1 MPLVL
6 LVILALVQVA
16 VIARD
21 RMAVELAAREG
32 ARAASVSADPARAAA
47 MAVDRVTSF
56 DAVDVAVSQGAD
68 TVTVPRHNGHF
79 TRASATNRARR
90 LAEEEGVVV
99 SGDPN
104 IHVRRSF
111 PPLIGPRKAY
121 TITVTDATRVGEH

>member
-6 LVILALVQVA
+6 LVILALMQVA

-32 ARAASVSADPARAAA
+32 ARAASVSADPVRAAA

-68 TVTVPRHNGHF
+68 TVTV
-79 TRASATNRARR
+79 T
-90 LAEEEGVVV
+90 
-99 SGDPN
+99 
-104 IHVRRSF
+104 VRTVNHTDVA
-111 PPLIGPRKAY
+111 LIGTLLPDV
-121 TITVTDATRVGEH
+121 TVAATATMAWEPP